1 MVTLMYQN
9 VYNIMAIIIRRLL
22 TIEKK
27 TPGHLRNYRAYKRDG
42 ARQKLKRLFPV
53 LFKENSC
60 VFREI
65 ASDEM
70 DEGDWN
76 RVETFAANSEEPFL
90 LIELL
95 LGIDGA
101 LRNRVR
107 MEIEIFRTCNTISS
121 LNSNFEETKI
131 YLLPYMEAL
140 WERKSRGR
148 QHSYDINGYLGNFI
162 FIDEQEL
169 RKFSINDIRHVW
181 LSSLLFQ
188 TAKDR
193 GYLRVGFSP
202 LSRHLKLNVSEYYK
216 DNIRYFSVDSREN
229 SEKVKQLV
237 LSVLEKAKKEKVDI
251 LLFPEMIGSTGLV
264 DAVTERLENYFGGEE
279 EEYPSLIFLPSV
291 WENHQN
297 FVVVL
302 TRDGERI
309 CTQKKQYPY
318 DGPVEPGQETAI
330 EDIDPD
336 RTLYLIHCRGLGR
349 IAVMICKDFLM
360 EEYLDLVLQILK
372 ARLILVPS
380 MSTGEYDF
388 KTHANV
394 CEHLDC
400 CVIQCNCCSA
410 EKMIEENQRDKL
422 NTIGYVL
429 KSGKNQNPR
438 YVNIPSDGIIQIT
451 KPKLCREGGCEE
463 ACLFYE
469 DFFFDKNVG

>member
-1 MVTLMYQN
+1 M
-9 VYNIMAIIIRRLL
+9 
-22 TIEKK
+22 KK
-27 TPGHLRNYRAYKRDG
+27 
-42 ARQKLKRLFPV
+42 
-53 LFKENSC
+53 
-60 VFREI
+60 
-65 ASDEM
+65 
-70 DEGDWN
+70 
-76 RVETFAANSEEPFL
+76 
-90 LIELL
+90 
-95 LGIDGA
+95 
-101 LRNRVR
+101 
-107 MEIEIFRTCNTISS
+107 
-121 LNSNFEETKI
+121 
-131 YLLPYMEAL
+131 
-140 WERKSRGR
+140 RK
-148 QHSYDINGYLGNFI
+148 FI

-169 RKFSINDIRHVW
+169 KRFSINDIRHVW

-202 LSRHLKLNVSEYYK
+202 LSRHLNLNVSEYYK
-216 DNIRYFSVDSREN
+216 DNIRYFSVDSSEN

-237 LSVLEKAKKEKVDI
+237 LSVLEDAKKEKVDI
-251 LLFPEMIGSTGLV
+251 LLFPEMIGSSGLV
-264 DAVTERLENYFGGEE
+264 DAVTEHLENYYADEG
-279 EEYPSLIFLPSV
+279 EEYPSLIFLPSI

-297 FVVVL
+297 YVVVL

-309 CTQKKQYPY
+309 CAQKKQYPY
-318 DGPVEPGQETAI
+318 DGPVELGQEAAI

-336 RTLYLIHCRGLGR
+336 KILYLIHCRGLGR

-360 EEYLDLVLQILK
+360 EEYLELVLQILK

-394 CEHLDC
+394 CEHSDC

-438 YVNIPSDGIIQIT
+438 YMNIPSSGIIQIT